1 MTATGD
7 HGGDSVA
14 EVDAALFAYTPRG
27 FLRAPLPTVATTGE
41 IAPLPFV
48 EQVDLVPT
56 LAALTGTSI
65 PFSNLGIVITQLL
78 NFDLVGPVN
87 ENFKQVSSVSCHNGD
102 IKHHCM
108 GQHFIISSCIAIVH
122 CLRNELLKLTL

>member
-87 ENFKQVSSVSCHNGD
+87 ENFKQVSSVSCH
-102 IKHHCM
+102 HCM
-108 GQHFIISSCIAIVH
+108 GQRFIISSCIAIVH